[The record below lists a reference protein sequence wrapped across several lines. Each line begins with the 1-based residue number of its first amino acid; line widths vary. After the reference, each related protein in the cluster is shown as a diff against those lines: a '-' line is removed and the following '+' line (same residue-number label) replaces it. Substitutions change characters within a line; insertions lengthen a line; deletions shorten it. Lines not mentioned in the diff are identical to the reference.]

1 MVAAGMPCGMGELD
15 QEGVSGAATRRKAYN
30 AYMSAKLA
38 STNQYLKDAVV
49 RRKLIFRS
57 VASSSAIEGIRAPFK
72 KIVAVKK
79 AARAAK
85 R

>member
-1 MVAAGMPCGMGELD
+1 MLNPWRVFKLVVRAGSAYNSIMGTKL
-15 QEGVSGAATRRKAYN
+15 AATNR
-30 AYMSAKLA
+30 
-38 STNQYLKDAVV
+38 YLKDAVV

-72 KIVAVKK
+72 KAAAGKK
-79 AARAAK
+79 AARTAK

>member
-1 MVAAGMPCGMGELD
+1 
-15 QEGVSGAATRRKAYN
+15 
-30 AYMSAKLA
+30 MSAKLA
-38 STNQYLKDAVV
+38 STNRYLRDPVV
-49 RRKLIFRS
+49 RRKLIFKS

-72 KIVAVKK
+72 KVVVAKK